1 MMKTLEEEEMELLQ
15 QVECDIPNAVA
26 EYTEIISSPQKDD
39 PNIVT
44 KRTVFDLQH
53 EEEADKKIEKEH
65 IKNISVGTSGMDN
78 IQPFAESQAQSSYN
92 LPTCLGAEEEHLHI
106 NHHSTILEKSQNVVT
121 LPVQNINSSNQLCS
135 DYSPTSISQETQLS
149 YSSRDTDNDDTL
161 SCLSH
166 VSSPVNSN
174 HISTNYSR
182 QNSTSSSLKTSHCL
196 PPCRIC
202 GEKAS
207 GFHYGVNTCEACKDL
222 VAIVNVL
229 LAQYSTFPVTG
240 EALYNTVLTS
250 TSILPTACQGFDQ
263 ILDGG
268 LYTGEVT
275 EIAGEIASGKTQIC
289 LSMTASVICH
299 SKQNVMYVDT
309 AGGFSGE
316 RLEEI
321 LHTKYQQDLLSELQQ
336 IKVNITQQ
344 SDPFYACL
352 KLIIIDNVASVIY
365 PILGGNQLDGH
376 GLITQLSQLLKLLA
390 VDYSLSVLVS
400 NNVVVSDGEKKASLG
415 KVWSHVPHTRVLVSS
430 MGDQQ
435 RQLILVK
442 SSRSKTGQTANFIIC
457 EKGCVDPG

>member
-1 MMKTLEEEEMELLQ
+1 MSVLRCGICSALTDDVVSTLKDNGIRSVIDLITQNLEDLSQKT
-15 QVECDIPNAVA
+15 
-26 EYTEIISSPQKDD
+26 K
-39 PNIVT
+39 
-44 KRTVFDLQH
+44 
-53 EEEADKKIEKEH
+53 
-65 IKNISVGTSGMDN
+65 
-78 IQPFAESQAQSSYN
+78 
-92 LPTCLGAEEEHLHI
+92 
-106 NHHSTILEKSQNVVT
+106 
-121 LPVQNINSSNQLCS
+121 
-135 DYSPTSISQETQLS
+135 LS
-149 YSSRDTDNDDTL
+149 Y
-161 SCLSH
+161 
-166 VSSPVNSN
+166 
-174 HISTNYSR
+174 
-182 QNSTSSSLKTSHCL
+182 
-196 PPCRIC
+196 
-202 GEKAS
+202 
-207 GFHYGVNTCEACKDL
+207 KDL

-275 EIAGEIASGKTQIC
+275 EVAGEIASGKTQIC

-309 AGGFSGE
+309 SGGFCAE

-321 LHTKYQQDLLSELQQ
+321 LHTKYQQGDNSDVFSHIRCLQTYDIYSLLSELQQ

-344 SDPFYACL
+344 SDPFYSGL

-376 GLITQLSQLLKLLA
+376 GLIVQLSQLLKPLA

-415 KVWSHVPHTRVLVSS
+415 KVWSHVPHTRILVSS

-435 RQLILVK
+435 RQLVLVK
-442 SSRSKTGQTANFIIC
+442 SSRSRTGQTANFIIS

>member
-1 MMKTLEEEEMELLQ
+1 MSVLRCGICSALTDDVVATLKDNGIRSVIDLITQNLEDLSQKT
-15 QVECDIPNAVA
+15 
-26 EYTEIISSPQKDD
+26 K
-39 PNIVT
+39 
-44 KRTVFDLQH
+44 
-53 EEEADKKIEKEH
+53 
-65 IKNISVGTSGMDN
+65 
-78 IQPFAESQAQSSYN
+78 
-92 LPTCLGAEEEHLHI
+92 
-106 NHHSTILEKSQNVVT
+106 
-121 LPVQNINSSNQLCS
+121 
-135 DYSPTSISQETQLS
+135 LS
-149 YSSRDTDNDDTL
+149 Y
-161 SCLSH
+161 
-166 VSSPVNSN
+166 
-174 HISTNYSR
+174 
-182 QNSTSSSLKTSHCL
+182 
-196 PPCRIC
+196 
-202 GEKAS
+202 
-207 GFHYGVNTCEACKDL
+207 KDL

-240 EALYNTVLTS
+240 EALYNTILTS

-268 LYTGEVT
+268 MYTGEVT

-309 AGGFSGE
+309 SGGFCAE

-321 LHTKYQQDLLSELQQ
+321 LHTKYQQG
-336 IKVNITQQ
+336 
-344 SDPFYACL
+344 SDPFYSGL

-376 GLITQLSQLLKLLA
+376 GLIVQLSQLLKLLA

-415 KVWSHVPHTRVLVSS
+415 KVWSHVPHTRVLLSS

-435 RQLILVK
+435 RQLILAK
-442 SSRSKTGQTANFIIC
+442 SSRSRTGQTANFIIC

>member
-1 MMKTLEEEEMELLQ
+1 MSVLRCGICSALTDDVVSTLKDNGIRSVIDLITQNLEDLSQKT
-15 QVECDIPNAVA
+15 
-26 EYTEIISSPQKDD
+26 K
-39 PNIVT
+39 
-44 KRTVFDLQH
+44 
-53 EEEADKKIEKEH
+53 
-65 IKNISVGTSGMDN
+65 
-78 IQPFAESQAQSSYN
+78 
-92 LPTCLGAEEEHLHI
+92 
-106 NHHSTILEKSQNVVT
+106 
-121 LPVQNINSSNQLCS
+121 
-135 DYSPTSISQETQLS
+135 LS
-149 YSSRDTDNDDTL
+149 Y
-161 SCLSH
+161 
-166 VSSPVNSN
+166 
-174 HISTNYSR
+174 
-182 QNSTSSSLKTSHCL
+182 
-196 PPCRIC
+196 
-202 GEKAS
+202 
-207 GFHYGVNTCEACKDL
+207 KDL

-275 EIAGEIASGKTQIC
+275 EVAGEIASGKTQIC

-309 AGGFSGE
+309 SGGFCAE

-321 LHTKYQQDLLSELQQ
+321 LHTKYQQGDNSDVFSHIRCLQTYDIYSLLSELQQ

-344 SDPFYACL
+344 SDPFYSGL

-365 PILGGNQLDGH
+365 PILGGNQLDGRLIVCIDLLNAWWKPVVYTLIYPILGGNQLDGH
-376 GLITQLSQLLKLLA
+376 GLIVQLSQLLKPLA

-415 KVWSHVPHTRVLVSS
+415 KVWSHVPHTRILVSS

-435 RQLILVK
+435 RQLVLVK
-442 SSRSKTGQTANFIIC
+442 SSRSRTGQTANFIIS

>member
-1 MMKTLEEEEMELLQ
+1 MSVLRCGICSALT
-15 QVECDIPNAVA
+15 
-26 EYTEIISSPQKDD
+26 DD
-39 PNIVT
+39 
-44 KRTVFDLQH
+44 
-53 EEEADKKIEKEH
+53 
-65 IKNISVGTSGMDN
+65 
-78 IQPFAESQAQSSYN
+78 
-92 LPTCLGAEEEHLHI
+92 
-106 NHHSTILEKSQNVVT
+106 VVT
-121 LPVQNINSSNQLCS
+121 TLKDNGIRSVVDLITQNLE
-135 DYSPTSISQETQLS
+135 DLSQKTKLS
-149 YSSRDTDNDDTL
+149 Y
-161 SCLSH
+161 
-166 VSSPVNSN
+166 
-174 HISTNYSR
+174 
-182 QNSTSSSLKTSHCL
+182 
-196 PPCRIC
+196 
-202 GEKAS
+202 
-207 GFHYGVNTCEACKDL
+207 KDL

-229 LAQYSTFPVTG
+229 LAQYSSFPVTG

-275 EIAGEIASGKTQIC
+275 EVAGEIASGKTQIC

-309 AGGFSGE
+309 AGGFCAE

-321 LHTKYQQDLLSELQQ
+321 LYTKYQQEDNPDVFSHIRCIQTYDIYSLLSELQQ
-336 IKVNITQQ
+336 IKVNIIQQ
-344 SDPFYACL
+344 SDPFYAGL

-376 GLITQLSQLLKLLA
+376 GLIAQLSQLLKLLA

-430 MGDQQ
+430 MGDQE
-435 RQLILVK
+435 RQLVLVK
-442 SSRSKTGQTANFIIC
+442 SSRSKTGQTAKFMIC

>member
-1 MMKTLEEEEMELLQ
+1 M
-15 QVECDIPNAVA
+15 
-26 EYTEIISSPQKDD
+26 
-39 PNIVT
+39 
-44 KRTVFDLQH
+44 
-53 EEEADKKIEKEH
+53 
-65 IKNISVGTSGMDN
+65 
-78 IQPFAESQAQSSYN
+78 
-92 LPTCLGAEEEHLHI
+92 
-106 NHHSTILEKSQNVVT
+106 
-121 LPVQNINSSNQLCS
+121 
-135 DYSPTSISQETQLS
+135 
-149 YSSRDTDNDDTL
+149 
-161 SCLSH
+161 
-166 VSSPVNSN
+166 
-174 HISTNYSR
+174 
-182 QNSTSSSLKTSHCL
+182 
-196 PPCRIC
+196 
-202 GEKAS
+202 
-207 GFHYGVNTCEACKDL
+207 

-275 EIAGEIASGKTQIC
+275 EVAGEIASGKTQIC

-309 AGGFSGE
+309 SGGFCAE

-321 LHTKYQQDLLSELQQ
+321 LHTKYQQGDNSDVFSHIRCLQSYDIYSLLSELQQ

-344 SDPFYACL
+344 SDPFYSGL

-376 GLITQLSQLLKLLA
+376 GLIVQLSQLLKLLA

-415 KVWSHVPHTRVLVSS
+415 KVWSHVPHTRILVSS

-435 RQLILVK
+435 RQLVLVK
-442 SSRSKTGQTANFIIC
+442 SSRSRTGQTANFIIS

>member
-1 MMKTLEEEEMELLQ
+1 MSVLRCGICSALTDDVVSTLKDNGIRSVIDLITQNLEDLSQKT
-15 QVECDIPNAVA
+15 
-26 EYTEIISSPQKDD
+26 K
-39 PNIVT
+39 
-44 KRTVFDLQH
+44 
-53 EEEADKKIEKEH
+53 
-65 IKNISVGTSGMDN
+65 
-78 IQPFAESQAQSSYN
+78 
-92 LPTCLGAEEEHLHI
+92 
-106 NHHSTILEKSQNVVT
+106 
-121 LPVQNINSSNQLCS
+121 
-135 DYSPTSISQETQLS
+135 LS
-149 YSSRDTDNDDTL
+149 Y
-161 SCLSH
+161 
-166 VSSPVNSN
+166 
-174 HISTNYSR
+174 
-182 QNSTSSSLKTSHCL
+182 
-196 PPCRIC
+196 
-202 GEKAS
+202 
-207 GFHYGVNTCEACKDL
+207 KDL

-275 EIAGEIASGKTQIC
+275 EVAGEIASGKTQIC

-309 AGGFSGE
+309 SGGFCAE

-321 LHTKYQQDLLSELQQ
+321 LHTKYQQGDNSDVFSHIRCLQSYDIYSLLSELQQ

-344 SDPFYACL
+344 SDPFYSGL

-376 GLITQLSQLLKLLA
+376 GLIVQLSQLLKLLA

-415 KVWSHVPHTRVLVSS
+415 KVWSHVPHTRILVSS

-435 RQLILVK
+435 RQLVLVK
-442 SSRSKTGQTANFIIC
+442 SSRSRTGQTANFIIS

>member
-1 MMKTLEEEEMELLQ
+1 MSVLRCGICSALTDDVVATLKDNGIRSVIDLITQNLEDLSQKT
-15 QVECDIPNAVA
+15 
-26 EYTEIISSPQKDD
+26 K
-39 PNIVT
+39 
-44 KRTVFDLQH
+44 
-53 EEEADKKIEKEH
+53 
-65 IKNISVGTSGMDN
+65 
-78 IQPFAESQAQSSYN
+78 
-92 LPTCLGAEEEHLHI
+92 
-106 NHHSTILEKSQNVVT
+106 
-121 LPVQNINSSNQLCS
+121 
-135 DYSPTSISQETQLS
+135 LS
-149 YSSRDTDNDDTL
+149 Y
-161 SCLSH
+161 
-166 VSSPVNSN
+166 
-174 HISTNYSR
+174 
-182 QNSTSSSLKTSHCL
+182 
-196 PPCRIC
+196 
-202 GEKAS
+202 
-207 GFHYGVNTCEACKDL
+207 KDL

-240 EALYNTVLTS
+240 EALYNTILTS

-268 LYTGEVT
+268 MYTGEVT

-309 AGGFSGE
+309 SGGFCAE

-321 LHTKYQQDLLSELQQ
+321 LHTKYQQGDNSDVFSHIRCIQTYDIYSLLSELHQ

-344 SDPFYACL
+344 SDPFYSGL

-376 GLITQLSQLLKLLA
+376 GLIVQLSQLLKLLA

-415 KVWSHVPHTRVLVSS
+415 KVWSHVPHTRVLLSS

-435 RQLILVK
+435 RQLILAK
-442 SSRSKTGQTANFIIC
+442 SSRSRTGQTANFIIC